1 MIVYKDEMEE
11 MEMDM
16 EIGCPTDVKHV
27 THIGLD
33 GSASA
38 ATTDPIKG
46 TWDGD
51 LISPVCWRQFEL
63 SRPSQADADADAD
76 ALAVVNDVSG
86 STC

>member
-1 MIVYKDEMEE
+1 MIVYKDEME
-11 MEMDM
+11 EMDM

-38 ATTDPIKG
+38 ATSDPIKG

-51 LISPVCWRQFEL
+51 LVSPVSWRQFEL
-63 SRPSQADADADAD
+63 SRPSQADADADA
-76 ALAVVNDVSG
+76 LPVIDVSG